1 MSDTPGGDKPT
12 SSGSDDDVP
21 VYSDKV
27 YRSVSGVAGG
37 VFLLALLISLSIDA
51 MVQGSGR
58 APITAAAVLVA
69 AVPLIAAFTLWPQVR
84 SGEKRLLVRNPFRTI
99 DAPWGT
105 VESLTAALSVEL
117 RAGGRKFVV
126 WALPV
131 SMRQRK
137 RANKQAMLAA
147 GDRSITGG
155 GASRRDSGR
164 LGFGLMGG
172 GGRDSRGGGFGR
184 PAEDTGPTQAWA
196 DKAVVELNERAE
208 MFRAERGAVA
218 DEGAPA
224 VTGQVKVTWT
234 WPIVAPLAVGI
245 IALIVILATG

>member
-1 MSDTPGGDKPT
+1 M
-12 SSGSDDDVP
+12 
-21 VYSDKV
+21 
-27 YRSVSGVAGG
+27 AGG
-37 VFLLALLISLSIDA
+37 VFLLALLLFLSIDA
-51 MVQGSGR
+51 MLHGSGR

-69 AVPLIAAFTLWPQVR
+69 AAPLVTAFTLWPQVR

-117 RAGGRKFVV
+117 RAGGRKFIV

-137 RANKQAMLAA
+137 RANKQAMIAA
-147 GDRSITGG
+147 GDRSVGG
-155 GASRRDSGR
+155 GAGRGGREGGR

-172 GGRDSRGGGFGR
+172 ADRRGGGGFGR
-184 PAEDTGPTQAWA
+184 PDDTGPTQAWA
-196 DKAVVELNERAE
+196 DKTVIELNERAE
-208 MFRAERGAVA
+208 MFRAERGAV
-218 DEGAPA
+218 DEGAAA
-224 VTGQVKVTWT
+224 VTDQVKVTWT
-234 WPIVAPLAVGI
+234 WPIIAPLAAGI